1 MIVEERAAGFRA
13 RMPGAR
19 SVDMSRPAGAPAT
32 IGDAV
37 RRRERREAAI
47 DHGLHL
53 VGIAA
58 AAVGGVALL
67 SAAASARN
75 AALAVGVALYLS
87 GLFAMLICSALYN
100 RARPSPRKALL
111 RRFDHAAIFLLI
123 AGTYSPFMAGATD
136 DPAIAAVYVGVWS
149 AAALGIV
156 AKLLFP
162 GRFGAVST
170 ALYLILG
177 WSVVLVIGPLAE
189 RVPPALIWLLGLGG
203 VLYSIGV
210 VFHVWE
216 RLPYQNALWHGFVFT
231 AAAAH
236 YAAVLAYVSA

>member
-1 MIVEERAAGFRA
+1 
-13 RMPGAR
+13 MPR
-19 SVDMSRPAGAPAT
+19 QAGAPAT
-32 IGDAV
+32 IGDV
-37 RRRERREAAI
+37 LGRHERREAAI
-47 DHGLHL
+47 DRALHL
-53 VGIAA
+53 IGIAA
-58 AAVGGVALL
+58 AVVGGVVLL

-100 RARPSPRKALL
+100 QARPSPRKALL

-136 DPAIAAVYVGVWS
+136 DLAIAAVYFGVWS
-149 AAALGIV
+149 VAALGIV
-156 AKLLFP
+156 VKLLFP
-162 GRFGAVST
+162 GRFGIVST
-170 ALYLILG
+170 VLYLALG

-210 VFHVWE
+210 VFYVWE
-216 RLPYQNALWHGFVFT
+216 RLPYQNALWHGFVLS
-231 AAAAH
+231 AAATH